1 MRTINPMHHHA
12 TITMHTAHYHLTDGR
27 IRPVEVA
34 VVRRKRDGRTV
45 RVRVIDAGA
54 ATATA
59 AHQTALH
66 FAGGNEIGHSVV
78 EHGDLGTFGLDDQGR
93 DDMLAAVGA
102 LDLGLGTIHVVE
114 GSIAFAGKAPLSVQ
128 NSAVH
133 ADSAR

>member
-1 MRTINPMHHHA
+1 MPA
-12 TITMHTAHYHLTDGR
+12 TITMHTAFYHLTDGR
-27 IRPVEVA
+27 VRPVEVA

-66 FAGGNEIGHSVV
+66 FGCGEISHHVV

-93 DDMLAAVGA
+93 DDMLAAVRA
-102 LDLGLGTIHVVE
+102 LDLGLGTIHV
-114 GSIAFAGKAPLSVQ
+114 GSGLAFAGKAPLSVQ
-128 NSAVH
+128 DSAVH
-133 ADSAR
+133 ADSAH